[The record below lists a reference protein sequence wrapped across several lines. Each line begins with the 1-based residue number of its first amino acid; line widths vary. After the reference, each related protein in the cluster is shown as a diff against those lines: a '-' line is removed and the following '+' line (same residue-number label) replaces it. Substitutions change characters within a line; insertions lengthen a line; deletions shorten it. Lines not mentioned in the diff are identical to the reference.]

1 MHFPPDFSNS
11 GCIIIH
17 YDFLNI
23 ITLFF
28 DIVWNINSHGRFH
41 CFWTSAL
48 VFPAV
53 KVCSTFVRFGC
64 HITFLQV
71 LFITLNSTTFLVV
84 NPIID
89 AWPEMYTYSMNV
101 CKIIFFVNRYDIF
114 MYRKFIFIQTR
125 EAAIILAAPTLLPT
139 SIKGQREAIT
149 INLII
154 MYKFM
159 LLWLL

>member
-1 MHFPPDFSNS
+1 
-11 GCIIIH
+11 
-17 YDFLNI
+17 
-23 ITLFF
+23 
-28 DIVWNINSHGRFH
+28 
-41 CFWTSAL
+41 
-48 VFPAV
+48 
-53 KVCSTFVRFGC
+53 
-64 HITFLQV
+64 
-71 LFITLNSTTFLVV
+71 
-84 NPIID
+84 
-89 AWPEMYTYSMNV
+89 MYTFSMNV

-159 LLWLL
+159 FL